1 MVPELAIAKR
11 IFRFKF
17 HGDLMRRIGFI
28 GLVLATLFG
37 SFFVSSNLLDTLSR
51 SRPNPADD
59 KRPDAEKLGDYT
71 VRNFGDLVEAAV
83 AIGMHRSGD
92 LKGVVDEINR
102 INENEVAMRGWLA
115 DPTGDSKVLEVL
127 VFVAGKKAA
136 MTQTKGERPDVTK
149 SLKLA
154 DGAEK
159 NVAFQLTFNCR
170 PGDDVVTAGL
180 GSDRQ
185 YSWVSSKRCP

>member
-1 MVPELAIAKR
+1 MAPELAIARR

-28 GLVLATLFG
+28 GLLLATLFG
-37 SFFVSSNLLDTLSR
+37 SFFVTSSLLE
-51 SRPNPADD
+51 RPNPADD
-59 KRPDAEKLGDYT
+59 KRPDAEKLGDYS
-71 VRNFGDLVEAAV
+71 VLNFGDLVEAAV

>member
-1 MVPELAIAKR
+1 
-11 IFRFKF
+11 
-17 HGDLMRRIGFI
+17 MRRIGFI
-28 GLVLATLFG
+28 GLLLATLFG
-37 SFFVSSNLLDTLSR
+37 SFFVSLSLLDNLSR
-51 SRPNPADD
+51 SHPNLADD

-83 AIGMHRSGD
+83 GIGMHRSGD
-92 LKGVVDEINR
+92 LRGVVDEINR

-115 DPTGDSKVLEVL
+115 DPTGDSKTLEVL
-127 VFVAGKKAA
+127 VFVAGKKTA
-136 MTQTKGERPDVTK
+136 MTQTKGERPDVAK
-149 SLKLA
+149 AIKLT

-170 PGDDVVTAGL
+170 AGDDVVTAGL

-185 YSWVSSKRCP
+185 YFWLSTKRCP